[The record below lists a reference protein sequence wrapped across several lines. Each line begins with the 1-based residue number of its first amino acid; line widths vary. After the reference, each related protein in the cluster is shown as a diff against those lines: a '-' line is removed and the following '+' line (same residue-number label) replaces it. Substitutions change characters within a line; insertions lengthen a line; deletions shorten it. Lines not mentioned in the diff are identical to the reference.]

1 MNWLKRFTARCVD
14 GVTAPG
20 ATTRVG
26 TIAAGLTACLLSG
39 CAGWLGG
46 QTGGSGASPTAP
58 APAPSARG
66 AQAEGRAATSSAQGG
81 SKTTAGAAGPVKLGA
96 PKAVRN
102 WSEVREQAARR
113 LVAANPHM
121 TYASRTPDVL
131 LAIPV
136 MSIELNADGS
146 LRRVEVM
153 RYPRQARETVQMA
166 IQAIQNAAPF
176 GDVSRLPK
184 PWRFNETFLFNDE
197 RKFKPMTLDRR

>member
-14 GVTAPG
+14 GVAAPG
-20 ATTRVG
+20 ATTRLG
-26 TIAAGLTACLLSG
+26 TMVAALTACVLSG

-46 QTGGSGASPTAP
+46 QTGGSGASPSAP

-66 AQAEGRAATSSAQGG
+66 TPADGQVANPAASPASER
-81 SKTTAGAAGPVKLGA
+81 AAGPVKLGA
-96 PKAVRN
+96 PKAVRS
-102 WSEVREQAARR
+102 WAEVREQAARR
-113 LVAANPHM
+113 LMAANPHM

-146 LRRVEVM
+146 VRRVEVM